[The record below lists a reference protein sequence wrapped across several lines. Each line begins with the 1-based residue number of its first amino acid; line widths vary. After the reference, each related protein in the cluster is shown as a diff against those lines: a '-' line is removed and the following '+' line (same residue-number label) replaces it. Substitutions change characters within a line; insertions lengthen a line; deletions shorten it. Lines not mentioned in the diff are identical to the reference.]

1 MPKYVQMLTPADMRR
16 IGDEDPEAKQ
26 FFEER
31 QKDAGGTHF
40 ACPMRLTLPKEVEA
54 WIKAN
59 EDESTQKN
67 AMQAFGVFFM
77 ECAEMLIPSLPDEVR
92 ARIQPKE
99 ALGVLADEVVMA
111 VYAVPFEKAGVEGR
125 AEYTTLAHMV
135 VNGLGRAGVSLAAA
149 MVCAKTHGALV
160 ALADGREALPEID
173 PALAAKATH
182 KDHATVQ

>member
-1 MPKYVQMLTPADMRR
+1 MPKYVQMLTPADLRR
-16 IGDEDPEAKQ
+16 IGDEDPEAKR

-31 QKDAGGTHF
+31 QKDARDTHI
-40 ACPMRLTLPKEVEA
+40 ACPMRLTLPTEVEA

-59 EDESTQKN
+59 EDENTQEN
-67 AMQAFGVFFM
+67 AMQAFGVFFAK
-77 ECAEMLIPSLPDEVR
+77 CAEMLIPSLPDEVR
-92 ARIQPKE
+92 ARIQPNE

-125 AEYTTLAHMV
+125 REYTALANLV
-135 VNGLGRAGVSLAAA
+135 VAGLGQAGVALTSA
-149 MVCAKTHGALV
+149 MVCAKTHKALV
-160 ALADGREALPEID
+160 VMAEGREDLPKID